1 MASSF
6 ISFPLFRETSKKK
19 IERKRERGT
28 QNLRGVTTGEGR
40 GRRGRGKGKE
50 GKGKEGKG
58 RERGRE
64 RKGKREGKGGR
75 GRKGK
80 EEGVVE
86 DMEERYFV

>member
-28 QNLRGVTTGEGR
+28 QNLRGVTAGEGR

-58 RERGRE
+58 RERRGKEGKEGRK
-64 RKGKREGKGGR
+64 RREGKEREGGR
-75 GRKGK
+75 GC
-80 EEGVVE
+80 
-86 DMEERYFV
+86 